1 MQRFPRCLLA
11 LTFPLHSPSH
21 FPPISQNSN
30 SQELTLFCGFGAQVT
45 SVTLTAFKIKSKL
58 LSLTY
63 KALNHPAL
71 AYLLSCN
78 SLKHTPSCGIFLL
91 LYLLYV
97 FLEDYPSSP
106 SGPTYSS
113 VKLTS
118 RVMSSENPC
127 LYPILGYLLFL
138 YVSVPLSS
146 HNKISL

>member
-97 FLEDYPSSP
+97 FLEDYPTSP
-106 SGPTYSS
+106 SGPTYSLICKTHLKS
-113 VKLTS
+113 DVLWKPL
-118 RVMSSENPC
+118 
-127 LYPILGYLLFL
+127 PISHFGL
-138 YVSVPLSS
+138 SAVPLCFRASQ
-146 HNKISL
+146 LT